1 MCALAALV
9 EGACL
14 LLASAQVEPA
24 AVARAWLPALL
35 AVLVFWDAQA
45 VAACGETLRAFA
57 AAGGIPALAAALALE
72 RLRALLPVTT
82 PDHSGHTHCPALSA
96 RTTAIAV
103 DCAWGVGSCV
113 FLACMLLR
121 LRLAHQRQPFFLF
134 SSAAFAAHT
143 VTACDP
149 GPFEHWLLRALVYA
163 TSALLLFHARAR
175 VSGLDRNTHRTLLPH
190 VCAHT
195 LFVHP
200 AVLLASAL
208 FFVGVFARVYVTTYT
223 SMHTAGAAPGP
234 QPKHGPST
242 LSLPHTH
249 TLTLAHTL
257 THAPAASA
265 PELPPAD
272 PEALAE
278 LRRAQGRV

>member
-1 MCALAALV
+1 MCCLAALV

-14 LLASAQVEPA
+14 LLDSALVEPE

-45 VAACGETLRAFA
+45 VAACGEALRAFA

-72 RLRALLPVTT
+72 RLRALLPVIT
-82 PDHSGHTHCPALSA
+82 PDHVQHTQCPSLSA
-96 RTTAIAV
+96 RTTAVAV

-149 GPFEHWLLRALVYA
+149 APFEHWLLRALVYA

-175 VSGLDRNTHRTLLPH
+175 VSGLDRNTHRALLPH

-208 FFVGVFARVYVTTYT
+208 FFVGVFARVYVKTCT
-223 SMHTAGAAPGP
+223 SMHTAGAAPGTKP
-234 QPKHGPST
+234 NPHA
-242 LSLPHTH
+242 LALPH

-257 THAPAASA
+257 AHAPAASA